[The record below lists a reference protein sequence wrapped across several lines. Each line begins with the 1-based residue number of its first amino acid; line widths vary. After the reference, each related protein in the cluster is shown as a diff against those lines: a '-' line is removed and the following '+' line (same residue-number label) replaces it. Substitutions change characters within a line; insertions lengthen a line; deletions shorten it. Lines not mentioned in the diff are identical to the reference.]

1 MINTKKYLFFL
12 ISFLLVVLY
21 LHPASALAANKIMV
35 SYQCIDEDTG
45 EIFKV
50 EHRNV
55 DRMTGRPYTVSQT
68 QKGEYGY
75 CKEEAVSE
83 SIEGENG
90 EIYMFDFES
99 PKNVLTIESLSENP
113 KENVLRIYYKSYR
126 LKDSENSVVIVSC
139 IDEDS
144 NAIIKTEDIEIEQYR
159 QKHFSY
165 DIEFILKDE
174 NGLSYRYDSECS
186 KKCERIVTVQQN
198 AFRNHIKLYY
208 KRGELGEKEAIVS
221 VYRELRYNVSEDL
234 GYYKKEFI
242 EGLKVGDD
250 FYLDKIL
257 PGDLSELYGGSI
269 VEYDYY
275 WGEEEKFYIEELSA
289 DLTKNIVRTI
299 NHGWDILGGHMNKEQ
314 VVIELIDADTGK
326 AFRTDRRYVFIES
339 TRTYPAPNKLTTD
352 NGNVYYFDKD
362 NKNNHL
368 SIKVSKIEKGG
379 DVYKTGNVIKAYYF
393 TKKNPGDPAAVRI
406 SYMDSATG
414 KLVRQ
419 EDKDGLIVGESYLHQ
434 PEESFKIGDVTY
446 TYNQENAK
454 NKLQIENL
462 SGHPGKD
469 EIVIYYKA
477 SAPDSNQNSDHDS
490 KPNPP
495 KVKKLAAPKKLQA
508 VRTGT
513 TKAKITFRKVKKADG
528 YQISY
533 ADNKKFRKA
542 KKLSTGKTTV
552 ILKKLK
558 KNRKYYVRVRAYR
571 KVNGVK
577 KYGTYGKVQ
586 AIAKRPRS

>member
-1 MINTKKYLFFL
+1 MISTKKYLFILLGFL
-12 ISFLLVVLY
+12 IAIMYLNSASVLAEDRQNRTSDSY
-21 LHPASALAANKIMV
+21 YVEEV
-35 SYQCIDEDTG
+35 SYRYIDEDT
-45 EIFKV
+45 EEVF
-50 EHRNV
+50 
-55 DRMTGRPYTVSQT
+55 
-68 QKGEYGY
+68 
-75 CKEEAVSE
+75 KEEKRDIFRKAGLSYTATLAE
-83 SIEGENG
+83 DWEHASRNNGLIEERIEGEQG
-90 EIYMFDFES
+90 KTYMLDLEH
-99 PKNVLTIESLSENP
+99 PNNILKIESLSENSE
-113 KENVLRIYYKSYR
+113 ENVIQVYYKAYH
-126 LKDSENSVVIVSC
+126 LTGYYTTYATVTY
-139 IDEDS
+139 IDEDTDE
-144 NAIIKTEDIEIEQYR
+144 IIETKEMEVQCHS
-159 QKHFSY
+159 HFSY
-165 DIEFILKDE
+165 DIPFLVEDSR
-174 NGLSYRYDSECS
+174 GVSYRYDSKNS
-186 KKCERIVTVQQN
+186 KNEEIVSCTKEN
-198 AFRNHIKLYY
+198 AFRNQIKLYY
-208 KRGELGEKEAIVS
+208 KKGKLGENEAVVS
-221 VYRELRYNVSEDL
+221 VYNEFLNEN
-234 GYYKKEFI
+234 YYRKIFI
-242 EGLKVGDD
+242 EGLTVGAD
-250 FYLDKIL
+250 FYINYDSESI
-257 PGDLSELYGGSI
+257 PSNNSSAYYYVWDLETE
-269 VEYDYY
+269 VV
-275 WGEEEKFYIEELSA
+275 YIESLSRNLA
-289 DLTKNIVRTI
+289 ENIIRMSNVKFPPGSEAT
-299 NHGWDILGGHMNKEQ
+299 EE
-314 VVIELIDADTGK
+314 VVKIEFIDADTGK
-326 AFRTDRRYVFIES
+326 AFRTARKRLDPGNQINY
-339 TRTYPAPNKLTTD
+339 TAPNKLTAD

-368 SIKVSKIEKGG
+368 SITVSKIEEGS
-379 DVYKTGNVIKAYYF
+379 DVYKAGNVIQAYYF

-419 EDKDGLIVGESYLHQ
+419 ADKDGLIVGESYLHQ
-434 PEESFKIGDVTY
+434 PEENFKIGDVTY
-446 TYNQENAK
+446 TYDQENAK

-477 SAPDSNQNSDHDS
+477 SVPDSNQNSDHDS

-495 KVKKLAAPKKLQA
+495 KVKKLAAQKKLQA

-513 TKAKITFRKVKKADG
+513 TKAKIMFKKVKKADG

>member
-1 MINTKKYLFFL
+1 MISTKKYLFILLGFL
-12 ISFLLVVLY
+12 IAIMYLNSASVLAEDRQNRTSDSY
-21 LHPASALAANKIMV
+21 YVEEV
-35 SYQCIDEDTG
+35 SYRYIDEDT
-45 EIFKV
+45 EEVF
-50 EHRNV
+50 
-55 DRMTGRPYTVSQT
+55 
-68 QKGEYGY
+68 
-75 CKEEAVSE
+75 KEEKRDIFRKAGLSYTATLAE
-83 SIEGENG
+83 DWEHASRNNGLIEERIEGEQG
-90 EIYMFDFES
+90 KTYMLDLEH
-99 PKNVLTIESLSENP
+99 PNNILKIESLSENSE
-113 KENVLRIYYKSYR
+113 ENVIQVYYKAYH
-126 LKDSENSVVIVSC
+126 LTGYYTTYATVTY
-139 IDEDS
+139 IDEDTDE
-144 NAIIKTEDIEIEQYR
+144 IIETKEMEVQCHS
-159 QKHFSY
+159 HFSY
-165 DIEFILKDE
+165 DIPFLVEDSR
-174 NGLSYRYDSECS
+174 GVSYRYDSKNS
-186 KKCERIVTVQQN
+186 KNEEIVSCTKEN
-198 AFRNHIKLYY
+198 AFRNQIKLYY
-208 KRGELGEKEAIVS
+208 KKGKLGENEAVVS
-221 VYRELRYNVSEDL
+221 VYNEFLNEN
-234 GYYKKEFI
+234 YYRKIFI
-242 EGLKVGDD
+242 EGLTVGAD
-250 FYLDKIL
+250 FYINYDSESI
-257 PGDLSELYGGSI
+257 PSNNSSAYYYVWDLETE
-269 VEYDYY
+269 VV
-275 WGEEEKFYIEELSA
+275 YIESLSRNLA
-289 DLTKNIVRTI
+289 ENIIRMSNVKFPPGSEAT
-299 NHGWDILGGHMNKEQ
+299 EE
-314 VVIELIDADTGK
+314 VVKIEFIDADTGK
-326 AFRTDRRYVFIES
+326 AFRTARKRLDPGNQINY
-339 TRTYPAPNKLTTD
+339 TAPNKLTAD

-368 SIKVSKIEKGG
+368 SIKVSKIEEGS
-379 DVYKTGNVIKAYYF
+379 DVYKAGNVIQAYYF

-419 EDKDGLIVGESYLHQ
+419 ADKDGLIVGESYLHQ

-446 TYNQENAK
+446 TYDKENTK
-454 NKLQIENL
+454 NILQIANL

>member
-1 MINTKKYLFFL
+1 M
-12 ISFLLVVLY
+12 
-21 LHPASALAANKIMV
+21 
-35 SYQCIDEDTG
+35 
-45 EIFKV
+45 
-50 EHRNV
+50 
-55 DRMTGRPYTVSQT
+55 
-68 QKGEYGY
+68 
-75 CKEEAVSE
+75 
-83 SIEGENG
+83 
-90 EIYMFDFES
+90 
-99 PKNVLTIESLSENP
+99 
-113 KENVLRIYYKSYR
+113 
-126 LKDSENSVVIVSC
+126 
-139 IDEDS
+139 
-144 NAIIKTEDIEIEQYR
+144 
-159 QKHFSY
+159 
-165 DIEFILKDE
+165 
-174 NGLSYRYDSECS
+174 
-186 KKCERIVTVQQN
+186 
-198 AFRNHIKLYY
+198 
-208 KRGELGEKEAIVS
+208 
-221 VYRELRYNVSEDL
+221 
-234 GYYKKEFI
+234 
-242 EGLKVGDD
+242 
-250 FYLDKIL
+250 
-257 PGDLSELYGGSI
+257 
-269 VEYDYY
+269 EYDYY

-368 SIKVSKIEKGG
+368 SIKVSKIEKGS

-495 KVKKLAAPKKLQA
+495 KVKKPVAPKKLQA

-513 TKAKITFRKVKKADG
+513 TNAKITFKKVKKADG

-577 KYGTYGKVQ
+577 NTEHTVKYRRLQNDHVHELVVKGEKRDEKRKKVSIYF
-586 AIAKRPRS
+586 AGIFNGNFVSPSGISTGRGGSENYSFLSVY

>member
-1 MINTKKYLFFL
+1 MDPIMKKLAKFTLFLPARIVLFLYTEFTGDNFWEIWSAIKSGAYHDEKMKKYASKELE
-12 ISFLLVVLY
+12 LY
-21 LHPASALAANKIMV
+21 RKIF
-35 SYQCIDEDTG
+35 IEG
-45 EIFKV
+45 L
-50 EHRNV
+50 
-55 DRMTGRPYTVSQT
+55 TV
-68 QKGEYGY
+68 GADFYINY
-75 CKEEAVSE
+75 DSE
-83 SIEGENG
+83 SIPSNNSSAYYYVWDLETEVV
-90 EIYMFDFES
+90 Y
-99 PKNVLTIESLSENP
+99 IESLSRNLAENIIRMS
-113 KENVLRIYYKSYR
+113 NVKFPPG
-126 LKDSENSVVIVSC
+126 SEATEEVV
-139 IDEDS
+139 
-144 NAIIKTEDIEIEQYR
+144 K
-159 QKHFSY
+159 
-165 DIEFILKDE
+165 IEF
-174 NGLSYRYDSECS
+174 
-186 KKCERIVTVQQN
+186 
-198 AFRNHIKLYY
+198 
-208 KRGELGEKEAIVS
+208 
-221 VYRELRYNVSEDL
+221 
-234 GYYKKEFI
+234 
-242 EGLKVGDD
+242 
-250 FYLDKIL
+250 
-257 PGDLSELYGGSI
+257 
-269 VEYDYY
+269 
-275 WGEEEKFYIEELSA
+275 
-289 DLTKNIVRTI
+289 
-299 NHGWDILGGHMNKEQ
+299 
-314 VVIELIDADTGK
+314 IDADTGK
-326 AFRTDRRYVFIES
+326 AFRTARKRLDPGNQINY
-339 TRTYPAPNKLTTD
+339 TAPNQLPAD

-368 SIKVSKIEKGG
+368 SIKVSKIEKGS

-434 PEESFKIGDVTY
+434 PEENFKIGDVTY
-446 TYNQENAK
+446 TYDQENAK

-495 KVKKLAAPKKLQA
+495 KVKKPVAPKKLQA

-513 TKAKITFRKVKKADG
+513 TKAKITFKKVKKADG

-586 AIAKRPRS
+586 AIAKRQRS